1 MKSKLLLV
9 WVFVMAAV
17 AVIAQEST
25 FNKEDK
31 VLNLG
36 IGIGST
42 LYSGAYYNTKIPP
55 LSASLE
61 FGIIDNLFEVEN
73 LNLGVGGYVGFSMS
87 EWRYTWW
94 GEDYGWR
101 YTNIILG
108 ARGTIHYPIAEKLD
122 TYTGLLL
129 GPNIVLSSEFG
140 DWGDGDDIHTASGSG
155 LVYAYY
161 IGARY
166 YLKENLGVMA
176 ELGYG
181 ISYINLGVALKL

>member
-140 DWGDGDDIHTASGSG
+140 DWGDGNDIHTASGSG

>member
-94 GEDYGWR
+94 GDDYGWR

-140 DWGDGDDIHTASGSG
+140 DWGDGNDIHTASGSG